1 MQVLADTYLV
11 SVIMPTYNRAAYI
24 VDTIESVRQQTYT
37 NWELIIVDDGSDD
50 NTEELV
56 EAIGDSRIRFYKAG
70 RIGISSKIKNIG
82 LKNAVGDMIAF
93 IDSDDLW
100 AATKLEKQ
108 LQAFAEY
115 PGAGFSLTGGYN
127 FKELNNPLEY
137 FYKQKEGVKYGDAFA
152 GFFKSEVA
160 ATVPTLMVKRA
171 SIEAV
176 GGFDETKPVADMEF
190 ILRLAQNFNAII
202 LYEPLFFRRLHE
214 GNYSSMNW
222 IKRHNQGL
230 ELIRSYSNMLTPDLL
245 ADSLFRSHINFG
257 ETCLQHR
264 EGGRAIQQFLQA
276 WKHKPMS
283 IVSFKKTAKAVL
295 SFFK

>member
-1 MQVLADTYLV
+1 MQVQTEKYIV

-24 VDTIESVRQQTYT
+24 VDAIESVRQQTYS
-37 NWELIIVDDGSDD
+37 NWELIIVDDGSEDT
-50 NTEELV
+50 TEELV
-56 EAIGDSRIRFYKAG
+56 KAIGDSRIQFYKAG

-82 LKNAVGDMIAF
+82 LQKASGGMIAF

-100 AATKLEKQ
+100 APTKLEKQ
-108 LQAFAEY
+108 LLAFSEY
-115 PGAGFSLTGGYN
+115 PDAGFSLTGGYN
-127 FKELNNPLEY
+127 FKEQNIPLEY
-137 FYKQKEGVKYGDAFA
+137 FYKQQEGAKYGDAFI

-160 ATVPTLMVKRA
+160 ATIPTLMVKKA

-176 GGFDETKPVADMEF
+176 GGFDETRPVADMEF
-190 ILRLAQNFNAII
+190 ILRLAQHFNAII
-202 LYEPLFFRRLHE
+202 LYEPLFFRRLHD
-214 GNYSSMNW
+214 GNYSNMNW

-230 ELIRSYSNMLTPDLL
+230 ALIRSYSNKLPPDLL

-257 ETCLQHR
+257 ETCLQYHER
-264 EGGRAIQQFLQA
+264 VKAIEQFLQA

-283 IVSFKKTAKAVL
+283 IVPFKKTAKAVL